1 MSMLKTSYMRGA
13 RKSMCKLICVQS
25 NTRLANEDL
34 TPRWL
39 NRISGAYVLIPI
51 ESTHRGG

>member
-1 MSMLKTSYMRGA
+1 MYAKA
-13 RKSMCKLICVQS
+13 

-39 NRISGAYVLIPI
+39 DRISGALPLIPI
-51 ESTHRGG
+51 EITPRGGRIGVVLI

>member
-1 MSMLKTSYMRGA
+1 
-13 RKSMCKLICVQS
+13 VQS

-39 NRISGAYVLIPI
+39 DRISGAQALILI
-51 ESTHRGG
+51 ESTPRGGE